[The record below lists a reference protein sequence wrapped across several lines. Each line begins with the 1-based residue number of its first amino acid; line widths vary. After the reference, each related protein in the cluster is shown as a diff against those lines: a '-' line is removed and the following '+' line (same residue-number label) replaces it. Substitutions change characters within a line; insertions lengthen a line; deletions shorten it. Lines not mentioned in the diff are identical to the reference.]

1 MEMYRDHNLFIL
13 KTFANVL
20 TILGCLRT
28 KVEGIILSDRETS
41 KPTVHQSGLPK
52 QPKSFKSQVRGH

>member
-1 MEMYRDHNLFIL
+1 MGMNRDHNLYIL
-13 KTFANVL
+13 QIFANVL

-28 KVEGIILSDRETS
+28 KVKGISLSDKETL
-41 KPTVHQSGLPK
+41 KPTAHQSGLQK

>member
-20 TILGCLRT
+20 TMLGCLRT
-28 KVEGIILSDRETS
+28 KVNGIILSDKETS
-41 KPTVHQSGLPK
+41 KPTVHQSGSQKP
-52 QPKSFKSQVRGH
+52 PKSSKFQMRGH